1 MPAYNTEK
9 VLSVHHWN
17 DSLFSFRTTRP
28 PDLRFHSGH
37 FVMLGMEIEGK
48 PLLRAYSIASA
59 YYDEH
64 LEFLSIKVA
73 QGPLTSRLQHLQ
85 PGDAILLS
93 RKPVGTL
100 LIDDLLPGR
109 HVYLLAS
116 GTGLAPFLSVIQDPL
131 IYERFEKVVLVHSVR
146 TVSELAYAQWI
157 GDELKRHELV
167 GEQAGRQLLYVPSVT
182 REPFHTAGRITTLIE
197 SGRLAQLTGLPQL
210 SPEHDRAMLC
220 GSPAMLADL
229 CALLEQRGLQAS
241 AQTGHAGHYVI
252 EKAFAAR

>member
-17 DSLFSFRTTRP
+17 DNLFSLRTTRP

-37 FVMLGMEIEGK
+37 FLMLGMEVEGK

-59 YYDEH
+59 HYDEH
-64 LEFLSIKVA
+64 LEFLSIKVP

-85 PGDAILLS
+85 PGDAVLLS

-100 LIDDLLPGR
+100 LVDDLLPGR

-131 IYERFEKVVLVHSVR
+131 IYERFEKVVLVDSVR
-146 TVSELAYAQWI
+146 TVSELAYSQWI
-157 GDELKRHELV
+157 GHELRQHELV
-167 GEQAGRQLLYVPSVT
+167 GEQVSRQLLYVPTVT
-182 REPFHTAGRITTLIE
+182 RESFHTTGRITTLIE
-197 SGRLAQLTGLPQL
+197 TGRLAQLTGLPEL
-210 SPEHDRAMLC
+210 SDEDDRAMLC

-229 CALLEQRGLQAS
+229 CAMLEQRGLKGS
-241 AQTGHAGHYVI
+241 PQTGHAGHYVI
-252 EKAFAAR
+252 EKAFAER

>member
-17 DSLFSFRTTRP
+17 DNLFSLRTTRP

-37 FVMLGMEIEGK
+37 FLMLGMEVEGK

-59 YYDEH
+59 HYDEH
-64 LEFLSIKVA
+64 LEFLSIKVP

-85 PGDAILLS
+85 PGDAVLLS

-100 LIDDLLPGR
+100 LVDDLLPGR

-116 GTGLAPFLSVIQDPL
+116 GTGLAPFLSVIQNPL

-146 TVSELAYAQWI
+146 TVSELAYSQWI
-157 GDELKRHELV
+157 GHELRQHELV
-167 GEQAGRQLLYVPSVT
+167 GEQVSRQLLYVPTVT
-182 REPFHTAGRITTLIE
+182 RESFHTTGRITTLPPIAGTRE
-197 SGRLAQLTGLPQL
+197 ALALSQAEFARLLGVSVRTLQEWEQGRRAPSGEARTLILIANRNPK
-210 SPEHDRAMLC
+210 
-220 GSPAMLADL
+220 
-229 CALLEQRGLQAS
+229 ALLDVA
-241 AQTGHAGHYVI
+241 
-252 EKAFAAR
+252 